1 MYSEEVVYKIFVE
14 RRIDEADDFGYNK
27 AMINRKKG
35 RIAMNVFDI
44 MGPIMVGPSSSHTA
58 GAVKIG
64 FTARQL
70 LREEIKQVKLY
81 LHGSFLATGKGHGT
95 DKALIAGL
103 LGMKPDDEHIP
114 DSFRYATEQG
124 LNYEFAAIE
133 LRNAHPNSVLLK
145 LEGVKGSKLELV
157 ASSVG
162 GGAIMINK
170 IDGVEADVCACYPTL
185 IVNNED
191 KPGHVSLVTSVLC
204 QKAVNIGTM
213 RIYRDK
219 RGGNAVMIIECD
231 QEVPLEVIDVLRKA
245 EGVKKVTYLSMEE
258 KNEF

>member
-1 MYSEEVVYKIFVE
+1 
-14 RRIDEADDFGYNK
+14 
-27 AMINRKKG
+27 
-35 RIAMNVFDI
+35 MNVFDI

-58 GAVKIG
+58 GAAKIG

-103 LGMKPDDEHIP
+103 LGMKPDDDRIP
-114 DSFRYATEQG
+114 DSFQYAKEQG
-124 LNYEFAAIE
+124 LVYEFAGIE
-133 LRNAHPNSVLLK
+133 LKNAHPNSVLLK
-145 LEGVKGSKLELV
+145 LEGVKGNKLEIV
-157 ASSVG
+157 ASSIG
-162 GGAIMINK
+162 GGSIMINQ
-170 IDGVEADVCACYPTL
+170 INGIQADVCACYPTL

-191 KPGHVSLVTSVLC
+191 KPGHVSMVTSVLSH
-204 QKAVNIGTM
+204 KAVNIGTM

-231 QEVPLEVIDVLRKA
+231 QEVSLDVIETLRKA
-245 EGVKKVTYLSMEE
+245 EGVRKVTYLSMEE
-258 KNEF
+258 NNEF